1 MRKYFSFFRIRFLA
15 GLQYRAAAWA
25 GIATQFAWGGM
36 SILMYRAF
44 YQSGQNA
51 FPMEFS
57 QLSSY
62 IWMQQAFLAMF
73 MVWFYDNEIF
83 DHITSG
89 SIAYELC
96 RPCDLYSMWFVKNMA
111 IRLSR
116 VVLRCAPILLVAA
129 LLPAPYGVTLPASL
143 EAALLFPIS
152 MLLGFLVMVA
162 FSMLVYISAFYTI
175 SPNGVRI
182 LVTSVLEFLAGGVLP
197 IPFFPDWLR
206 PVMYALPFAS
216 MQNTPYLIYVGHF
229 AAGDALGG
237 MVMQLFWVI
246 ALVLMGKGWMNRAL
260 KKVVVQGG

>member
-1 MRKYFSFFRIRFLA
+1 MKKYFSFFRIRFLA

-25 GIATQFAWGGM
+25 GIVTQFAWGGM
-36 SILMYRAF
+36 SLLMYRAF
-44 YQSGQNA
+44 YKSGQNA

-57 QLSSY
+57 QLSCY

-116 VVLRCAPILLVAA
+116 VVLRCVPILLVAA
-129 LLPAPYGVTLPASL
+129 LLPDPFGLRLPVSWS
-143 EAALLFPIS
+143 AALLFPLS
-152 MLLGFLVMVA
+152 MALGFLVMVA
-162 FSMLVYISAFYTI
+162 FTMLVYISAFYTI

-182 LVTSVLEFLAGGVLP
+182 LVTSVLEFLTGGVLP

-206 PVMYALPFAS
+206 PVMYALPFGS

-229 AAGDALGG
+229 SRADALKS
-237 MVMQLFWVI
+237 MCLQVFWLIV
-246 ALVLMGKGWMNRAL
+246 LVLIGKGWMNRAE